1 MDKSKNKITCS
12 FCGASQKQ
20 AKVLVEGDG
29 AFICGKCIIKSSAV
43 IHEANISENNFNLQ
57 TLKPQI
63 IKEQLDI
70 NIIGQESVKKS
81 VSVAVYNHYKRLINI
96 SQKKDNKNDVTI
108 DKSNILF
115 LGPTGTGKTLI
126 AKNLAAILNVPF
138 VIVDATVLTEAGY
151 VGEDVENIL
160 VRLYHEANYDINK
173 AQMGIIYIDEIDK
186 IARKGSNMSITRD
199 VSGEGVQ
206 QSLLKIIEGTIA
218 SIPPQGGRKHPE
230 QPLVKIDTTNILFI
244 CGGTFQGILDVIERR
259 VRGGGIGFDRHISEN
274 VDKSNLLMKTRPEDI
289 INYGFIPE
297 LMGRLPIISAL
308 EPLTSDMM
316 LKILTKPK
324 NSIINQYK
332 HLFNLDNI
340 NLKFTD
346 GALQTIVEMAKKRNT
361 GARALRAAIEEVML
375 EVMYEVPSL
384 KNVKSCTITKD
395 VVLCKKSPILSFYKN
410 TA

>member
-1 MDKSKNKITCS
+1 MSKSKNKICCS
-12 FCGASQKQ
+12 FCGANQKQ
-20 AKVLVEGDG
+20 AKVLVEGDN

-43 IHEANISENNFNLQ
+43 IHEANTNTNFNIK
-57 TLKPQI
+57 TLKPQK

-81 VSVAVYNHYKRLINI
+81 VSVAVYNHYKRLINF
-96 SQKKDNKNDVTI
+96 SQKKDDKNDVII

-126 AKNLAAILNVPF
+126 AKNLASILNVPF

-160 VRLYHEANYDINK
+160 VRLYHEANYDVNK

-244 CGGTFQGILDVIERR
+244 CGGTFEGISDVIERR
-259 VRGGGIGFDRHISEN
+259 VKGGGIGFDRHIADN
-274 VDKSNLLMKTRPEDI
+274 IDKTNLLIKTQPEDI
-289 INYGFIPE
+289 VNFGFIPE

-308 EPLTSDMM
+308 EPLSSKMM
-316 LKILTKPK
+316 LEILTKPK

-340 NLKFTD
+340 NLEFSK
-346 GALQTIVEMAKKRNT
+346 GALQTIVDIAKKRNT

-375 EVMYEVPSL
+375 EIMYEVPSL
-384 KNVKSCTITKD
+384 KNVISCTITKD
-395 VVLCKKSPILSFYKN
+395 VVLNKKPPILSYYKK